1 MGKSKLSLLDMSN
14 KNHLEMLK
22 RYTQQNNIKVDLE
35 IKTDDSNEINSY
47 VFESIG
53 NEIIDMCLIQCQK
66 DIKLGTITSVG
77 ETKQE
82 LILEVTNYLLNVLN
96 MESVFV
102 RVGKNN
108 KKIIKYLEDNSFE
121 SLGTEEDE
129 TMFLKEKKPEII
141 KQRAI

>member
-1 MGKSKLSLLDMSN
+1 MSN

-22 RYTQQNNIKVDLE
+22 NYTKKNNIKVNLE

-47 VFESIG
+47 VFESIS
-53 NEIIDMCLIQCQK
+53 NEIIDICLIQCQK

-77 ETKQE
+77 ETKKE
-82 LILEVTNYLLNVLN
+82 LILEVTSYLLNVLN

-102 RVGKNN
+102 RVDKNN
-108 KKIIKYLEDNSFE
+108 KKLIKYLEDNSFE
-121 SLGTEEDE
+121 SLGTEDDE

>member
-1 MGKSKLSLLDMSN
+1 
-14 KNHLEMLK
+14 MLK

-77 ETKQE
+77 KIKQE

>member
-102 RVGKNN
+102 RVAKNN

>member
-22 RYTQQNNIKVDLE
+22 NYTKKNNIKVNLE

-47 VFESIG
+47 VFESIS
-53 NEIIDMCLIQCQK
+53 NEIIDICLIQCQK
-66 DIKLGTITSVG
+66 DIRLGTITSVG
-77 ETKQE
+77 ETKKE
-82 LILEVTNYLLNVLN
+82 LILEVASYLLNILN

-102 RVGKNN
+102 RVDKNN
-108 KKIIKYLEDNSFE
+108 KKLIKYLEDNSFE

>member
-77 ETKQE
+77 ETKKE
-82 LILEVTNYLLNVLN
+82 LILEVASYLLNVLN

>member
-1 MGKSKLSLLDMSN
+1 MSKIKLNLLDMSN

-47 VFESIG
+47 IFESIG

-82 LILEVTNYLLNVLN
+82 LILEVTNYLLNILN

-102 RVGKNN
+102 RVDKNN
-108 KKIIKYLEDNSFE
+108 KKLIKYLEENLFE
-121 SLGTEEDE
+121 SLGLEQGEIT
-129 TMFLKEKKPEII
+129 FLKEKTTELK
-141 KQRAI
+141 KQRKK

>member
-22 RYTQQNNIKVDLE
+22 RYTQHNNIKVDLE